1 MIDIVL
7 TLWVILALLT
17 TAANHYFHFYR
28 NDKVRDFQ
36 IAMLGIISD
45 TAKKRILMDCDDC
58 FAPYDLFNKYSYDDM
73 VYSFKP
79 LTLEAW
85 YTEEEI
91 KVIKGEDL
99 KEKKYEE
106 NQSL

>member
-7 TLWVILALLT
+7 TLLVILALST
-17 TAANHYFHFYR
+17 HAANYYFHFYR

-36 IAMLGIISD
+36 IAMLGIIND
-45 TAKKRILMDCDDC
+45 TVKKRILMDCDDC

-91 KVIKGEDL
+91 KVIKGEDI
-99 KEKKYEE
+99 E
-106 NQSL
+106 NDKSETK

>member
-1 MIDIVL
+1 MIDLILFIFVA
-7 TLWVILALLT
+7 LALSVL
-17 TAANHYFHFYR
+17 AANNYFHFYR

-36 IAMLGIISD
+36 IAMLGIIND
-45 TAKKRILMDCDDC
+45 TVKKRILMDCDDC

-91 KVIKGEDL
+91 KVIKGEDI
-99 KEKKYEE
+99 E
-106 NQSL
+106 NDKSETK

>member
-7 TLWVILALLT
+7 TLLFVLLLSVF
-17 TAANHYFHFYR
+17 AANYYFHFYR

-45 TAKKRILMDCDDC
+45 TVKKRILMDCDDC
-58 FAPYDLFNKYSYDDM
+58 FAPYDLFNKYSCDDM

-91 KVIKGEDL
+91 AVIKGEDL

>member
-7 TLWVILALLT
+7 TLLVVLALLVQ
-17 TAANHYFHFYR
+17 AANYYFHFYR

-91 KVIKGEDL
+91 KVIKGEDI
-99 KEKKYEE
+99 E
-106 NQSL
+106 NDKSEIK

>member
-7 TLWVILALLT
+7 TLWVILALS
-17 TAANHYFHFYR
+17 TAAANYYFHSYR
-28 NDKVRDFQ
+28 NGKVKDFQ
-36 IAMLGIISD
+36 KALLDNISD
-45 TAKKRILMDCDDC
+45 TVKKRILMDCDDC
-58 FAPYDLFNKYSYDDM
+58 FAPYDLFDKYSYDDM

-91 KVIKGEDL
+91 AVIKGEDI
-99 KEKKYEE
+99 E
-106 NQSL
+106 NDKSEIK